1 MLDYYSNF
9 EGPNRNEAIEI
20 INTRINQN
28 NKPPWLKKYVSIYVD
43 KEINNMEDYVLNQAG
58 Q

>member
-20 INTRINQN
+20 INTIINQN
-28 NKPPWLKKYVSIYVD
+28 NKPQWLKKYVSIYVD

-58 Q
+58 

>member
-1 MLDYYSNF
+1 MLYYYSNF

-28 NKPPWLKKYVSIYVD
+28 NKPQWLKKYLSIYVD
-43 KEINNMEDYVLNQAG
+43 KEINNM
-58 Q
+58 